1 MFMHYLPLLLEKIAD
16 RFPLSMKLD
25 GYSSLLVHQIVHQ
38 CETFHL
44 ESRGRNA
51 MANAPQLKPSSCF

>member
-16 RFPLSMKLD
+16 LFPLTIKLD
-25 GYSSLLVHQIVHQ
+25 GYSLLVHQIVHQ

-44 ESRGRNA
+44 ESRRH
-51 MANAPQLKPSSCF
+51 MQWQMHRS